1 MWERQNL
8 MKNLGRTQV
17 KISTKSF
24 LQKKAKERKFNKK
37 EINRG
42 KGWMLSEMILSC
54 DM

>member
-24 LQKKAKERKFNKK
+24 LQKKENLIKK

-42 KGWMLSEMILSC
+42 RGWMLSEMILSC